1 MTDEKQKRRAIF
13 INDSKTT
20 SSQRPIE
27 KVTVQKDRDYLINCY
42 RPNLNSKIRTAKY
55 TSSSI
60 TRNSYL

>member
-27 KVTVQKDRDYLINCY
+27 KVTVQRSGLLDQLLPTKFEF
-42 RPNLNSKIRTAKY
+42 
-55 TSSSI
+55 
-60 TRNSYL
+60 